1 MFGAMLGATGAVPN
15 LSNGAGSPIS
25 SGATS
30 GTGDQTQSIG
40 FTGGNI
46 NFGGG
51 TNNQLLI
58 IGVVAVAAL
67 YLLKK

>member
-1 MFGAMLGATGAVPN
+1 MFGAMLGATGAMPS
-15 LSNGAGSPIS
+15 LTNGAGSPIS

-46 NFGGG
+46 NFGGD
-51 TNNQLLI
+51 NNQLLI
-58 IGVVAVAAL
+58 IGAVAFAAL